1 MISKE
6 GVLSLYC
13 FGDRHL
19 LCDLLLTPTLDDHVA
34 LLQGDG
40 QIVDGVNHQFLR
52 AFVHQVR
59 LGENTLEKAG
69 ES

>member
-1 MISKE
+1 MISEE

-19 LCDLLLTPTLDDHVA
+19 LLDLLLTPALDDHVA

-40 QIVDGVNHQFLR
+40 HIVDGVNHHFLR

-59 LGENTLEKAG
+59 LCENTLVKAG
-69 ES
+69 KR

>member
-1 MISKE
+1 MITEE

-13 FGDRHL
+13 FGDRHI

-40 QIVDGVNHQFLR
+40 QIVDGVNNQCLR
-52 AFVHQVR
+52 AFAYQVR
-59 LGENTLEKAG
+59 LGENT
-69 ES
+69 